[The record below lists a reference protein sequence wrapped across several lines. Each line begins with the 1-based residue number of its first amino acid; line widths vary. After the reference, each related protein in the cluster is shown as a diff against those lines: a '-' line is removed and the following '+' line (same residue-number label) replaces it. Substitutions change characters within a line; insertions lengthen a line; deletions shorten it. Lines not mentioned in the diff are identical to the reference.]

1 MVAGAMTDPT
11 QSAAHGEDGSSLSR
25 LGAAA
30 LAEGRID
37 EAVRCYRQLDA
48 AEGRPGDITQAY
60 TPQHLD
66 RARALRGEPYFRW
79 LEDVAVE
86 TAYWTIMKDGVV
98 YNDDVHAKNL
108 RSSPFVRGRVSTDG
122 ATVIATLPPP
132 SMELAQACILVGGDD
147 NYSHWLFRNMLK
159 LSTLDRAGMLFDYP
173 WLVNSD
179 LLPHQTE
186 YVTLLGQRTERLIKV
201 ERSVVITCK
210 RLLVPALLTSIYTI
224 AEGVRWIRERFARL
238 LAAPAQA
245 SRRIFVSRRDVARRK
260 LLNEDEIFAA
270 LAPLGFERVVPGEL
284 GVAEQIATFSA
295 ARVIVAAHGAALTN
309 MVFAPPSAAIVEL
322 SSTAIEHMDLF
333 RKLARSTQQR
343 IVTLMSA
350 DYDVPAHDVG
360 VNTDYRVDPREVRR
374 AVEQIL

>member
-1 MVAGAMTDPT
+1 MTDPT
-11 QSAAHGEDGSSLSR
+11 RSAARGQDSANLSR
-25 LGAAA
+25 QGHAA

-37 EAVRCYRQLDA
+37 DAIRYFRQLDA
-48 AEGRPGDITQAY
+48 AEGRPADVTRAY

-66 RARALRGEPYFRW
+66 RARALKGEPYFRW

-86 TAYWTIMKDGVV
+86 TAYWTVMKDGIV

-108 RSSPFVRGRVSTDG
+108 RSSPFVRGRVSSDG
-122 ATVIATLPPP
+122 VTIIATLPPP
-132 SMELAQACILVGGDD
+132 SMELAQPCILVGGDD
-147 NYSHWLFRNMLK
+147 NYSHWLFRNVLK
-159 LSTLDRAGMLFDYP
+159 LSTLDRAGVLFDYP

-179 LLPHQTE
+179 LLPHQSE
-186 YVTLLGQRTERLIKV
+186 YIALLGQQPQRLIKV
-201 ERSVVITCK
+201 ERGVAVTCK

-238 LAAPAQA
+238 MAAPAQA
-245 SRRIFVSRRDVARRK
+245 NRRIFVSRRDVARRK

-270 LAPLGFERVVPGEL
+270 LAPLGFERTVPGEL
-284 GVAEQIATFSA
+284 GVAEQIAAFSA

-309 MVFAPPSAAIVEL
+309 MMFAPPSAAIVEL

-350 DYDVPAHDVG
+350 DYDAPAHDVE

-374 AVEQIL
+374 AVEEVL